1 MHQRKN
7 FIARDEVF
15 TCRHCGSQVQPLEHG
30 TYRNHCPYCLWSR
43 HLDLFEPGD
52 RLAACKAG
60 MRPVA
65 LSVKRSRKK
74 YAPRSGELMLVHQCT
89 GCGKLSINRIAAD
102 DIADYV
108 FEVYEASLR
117 LVPPML
123 EQMRESGIEVLGEQD
138 EPLARLR
145 LFGGLEHEMC
155 LSEIE

>member
-1 MHQRKN
+1 MQFQLN
-7 FIARDEVF
+7 YNTDF
-15 TCRHCGSQVQPLEHG
+15 TCQHCRRFVSANAFLAGAQN
-30 TYRNHCPYCLWSR
+30 RNHCPYCLWSR

-89 GCGKLSINRIAAD
+89 DCGKLSINRIAAD

>member
-1 MHQRKN
+1 MQHFSTHN
-7 FIARDEVF
+7 ADF
-15 TCRHCGSQVQPLEHG
+15 TCQHCRRYVSADTFLAGAQN
-30 TYRNHCPYCLWSR
+30 RNHCPYCLWSR
-43 HLDLFEPGD
+43 HLDQFEPGD

-74 YAPRSGELMLVHQCT
+74 YVSRSGELMLVHQCT
-89 GCGKLSINRIAAD
+89 GCGKVSINRIAAD

-117 LVPPML
+117 LPTPML
-123 EQMRESGIEVLGEQD
+123 DQMREGGVDVLGVDD

-145 LFGGLEHEMC
+145 LFGGLEQETY
-155 LSEIE
+155 LSEIG